1 MANLI
6 TLGRFLLL
14 FVLVGMAY
22 WAPPRWQLLNAPLLV
37 LIISLDGLDGYVAR
51 KRNETTVFGSIFDIA
66 VDRVVENVLWIV
78 LGNLGLIPIWVA
90 IVFIVR
96 GALVDSIRYAAISG
110 GKSVYGMMASPWG
123 RALVSSRFMRA
134 FYGALKAV
142 TFAWVLLIQPWPAL
156 YPASWAEWSGP
167 VQAAT
172 MALVLASVLVCLLR
186 GVPVVW
192 EFVADRRVF
201 VPDALRESRE
211 RSSALRAHANAGAMR
226 DRARV

>member
-1 MANLI
+1 
-6 TLGRFLLL
+6 
-14 FVLVGMAY
+14 
-22 WAPPRWQLLNAPLLV
+22 
-37 LIISLDGLDGYVAR
+37 
-51 KRNETTVFGSIFDIA
+51 
-66 VDRVVENVLWIV
+66 
-78 LGNLGLIPIWVA
+78 
-90 IVFIVR
+90 
-96 GALVDSIRYAAISG
+96 
-110 GKSVYGMMASPWG
+110 
-123 RALVSSRFMRA
+123 
-134 FYGALKAV
+134 
-142 TFAWVLLIQPWPAL
+142 VLLIQPWPAL

-186 GVPVVW
+186 GAPVVW